1 MLLTL
6 VLELELIYKK
16 CFVVGLAR
24 LWQFQAF
31 WMLIVK
37 PLTQIWLATTVFYF
51 YVTASEGQCKN
62 NAIVSSSI

>member
-6 VLELELIYKK
+6 VLELEVINKR
-16 CFVVGLAR
+16 CFVVGPAR
-24 LWQFQAF
+24 LWQFQALR
-31 WMLIVK
+31 MLIVK

-51 YVTASEGQCKN
+51 YVTASEGQSKN